1 MTHATR
7 RTLKQCAADCGLGS
21 LFVSGLLLAG
31 AEGEWFPYINLAGV
45 VLLGLFFL
53 LARGGKA

>member
-7 RTLKQCAADCGLGS
+7 RTLRQCAADCGLAA
-21 LFVSGLLLAG
+21 LFFAGLLLAG
-31 AEGEWFPYINLAGV
+31 SEGPLFPWPNLAGV
-45 VLLGLFFL
+45 ALFGLFAL